1 MCSRLRQI
9 FGLLAS
15 LCAIMAIGNYV
26 WEVKEGTAFTP
37 FLPREP
43 GTGLS
48 LSVFLSFWSYVIVL
62 NTLVPISLYV
72 RYLPARRR
80 RVLVEPV

>member
-1 MCSRLRQI
+1 MTWRKRKATNPRSRLPQI
-9 FGLLAS
+9 FGLLAF
-15 LCAIMAIGNYV
+15 LCAIMAVGNYI
-26 WEVKEGTAFTP
+26 WEVREGTAFIP

-43 GTGLS
+43 GTDLS

-72 RYLPARRR
+72 R
-80 RVLVEPV
+80 

>member
-1 MCSRLRQI
+1 
-9 FGLLAS
+9 
-15 LCAIMAIGNYV
+15 MAIGNYI
-26 WEVKEGTAFTP
+26 WEVKEGTVFTS

-43 GTGLS
+43 GTDLS

-72 RYLPARRR
+72 R
-80 RVLVEPV
+80 

>member
-1 MCSRLRQI
+1 
-9 FGLLAS
+9 
-15 LCAIMAIGNYV
+15 MAIGNYV